1 MKQTSNAI
9 KFLLAQYRSIFKNA
23 YFKGLATA
31 VVVTAGLAAA
41 QGAQAADYWYSGDG
55 TTFTRVVSSP
65 SGTSSNKAV
74 GAFDTGASGSDFADT
89 TDGIGV
95 GDGIATD
102 GVLNIGTGT
111 NNDLNATSGSA
122 YGGYVSLD
130 ADATFNAITSGN
142 EVHLNS
148 GGRVGEHLVGGWAV
162 SKGSGLAI
170 ATGNTVT
177 IDKDAGNLTN
187 QTIGGWAS
195 SLTGA
200 TASTNEVKITG
211 TTGFSLAD
219 SVFGGIAAAESGS
232 TYGTFRADGNK
243 LSISDASFAKKDKMV
258 VGGYAISQDKS
269 NTSTAESYSATGN
282 TVTLTNVV
290 LSGDSSS
297 AIVAANYADGQGT
310 RITVGQVTANGVSG
324 EIGLTITNGSY
335 VKTTIYGGAA
345 LTAGSATEVANATA
359 NANSVSIKG
368 ANLQSGSV
376 MGGYVYSSG
385 STGFSLNA
393 NDNSVV
399 IANTDVENFTTTSQN
414 ENIFGAYI
422 KVAEGAG
429 NSGSSITANRNS
441 VSIGSQYKF
450 GLDASNSGSS
460 LFGARIDGDSTKSG
474 STILMQ
480 DNSLTFDGVMT
491 GNIESGQSTTNKGGF
506 VIGAMNNANGSVKMT
521 DNSVTIN
528 GQITSGSIVAAYN
541 TSNNKDGAESV
552 YPVMTGNSVTI
563 GKDAKVYTSDIY
575 AVYNANAVVAKNNAT
590 NNDVTVSGLVS
601 NSNIFGGIG
610 SDSVITLDATSKFEA
625 SAASA
630 TTYNIQSD
638 VVDLA
643 GELTIRPS
651 NTVQVAGY
659 NKNGELGSDIYNT
672 NSTTIAD
679 TAKIYS
685 YGGSLLLKGETDVA
699 EGATLAALATGADI
713 TVDGSDIVTKL
724 DQSAGDLN
732 YNLTGGT
739 AAVVISEQKL
749 HNYLNGGQK
758 LTINGA
764 EHETVKGALV
774 VTSGGAADFRES
786 VTLSNF
792 DFANTTETAGK
803 IKVDDTLA
811 LDQDK
816 GSVFRADT
824 VTVAHALL
832 TDNSKL
838 KDLDD
843 ITGIKLGTTDG
854 IAIEADT
861 LNLGSN
867 TLTSKQSEDITF
879 GRATAKNEINFIAL
893 SSGTDNNGQTNDG
906 YHLTSTVVGSNYME
920 TKDQNAGRLYY
931 TALDGV
937 IRGDVTAVSDGE
949 LFIQDGNWTA
959 QDSVTIA
966 SGGTLNVGKS
976 DNTGSAADTT
986 GGINAPDATLSLSQG
1001 LTVDVAT
1008 ALGEAKI
1015 TVTGLNGGFYPLDY
1029 TEHLDSNSENTDN
1042 QRVALLD
1049 LRSGLTMV
1057 GADGNG
1063 DIKGKA
1069 TITATQN
1076 GIVLLD
1082 AHHVNTILSQN
1093 DTVVEAERNTKGA
1106 VFKGTSSGAFI
1117 VTGDVVADF
1126 DDFGTTNNGF
1136 NLDSS
1141 SYLVADSLTVNNE
1154 GDTKDTAQDEKGY
1167 EFNSV
1172 SFGGNVVVDDLNVSD
1187 LQTTTGTSKPNVDSQ
1202 YASYVT
1208 IMNGTAHVANSV
1220 TSINDTLV
1228 LGSGTDAGVNA
1239 AHIVLDSSLTTDQ
1252 GTVNVDNLRV
1262 DNGSVRVTN
1271 GTWDA
1276 TATTFNLNSATAE
1289 MVIGNNSDQYSHDE
1303 DEAGNDTFAIL
1314 NAAALRM
1321 AAGSKLVVEAD
1332 GEATFARA
1340 DLSSLTT
1347 QQTDDGI
1354 TVYGSL
1360 TIDGD
1365 TSATIASGD
1374 TTVDDPRNG
1383 VAFGAEGSIII
1394 GNNGVL
1400 KFGKAA
1406 TTGAIIAPAT
1416 DSRYNDAAEVTAS
1429 MVKGY
1434 SKINNNG
1441 GELHLGLGSGTVF
1454 SAEAILQL
1462 KNELFTAGSMTGG
1475 VLNHG
1480 GVLNIGD
1487 ASFEGITNPV
1497 AFEGPGRSGYTATW
1511 DSVKKFSDVYG
1522 TDVANNTLTQTNIS
1536 GIKVGDA
1543 IQGHWGS
1550 LRMSTDA
1557 DTGAKVTI
1565 AGNTSLRFAEG
1576 NNGFFISNDSSSAAL
1591 GANVQSQKSLTLQ
1604 NGGTIGAV
1612 TLQEGQDNVEK
1623 NLTTLKVKGAGETTI
1638 ASVNGVTNSGTKGS
1652 NATRLYVTGA
1662 NNLTTVTG
1670 DITNVAYVDV
1680 EDGAALTAAN
1690 ASVDELST
1698 INSTITIT
1706 NKAEFDNFYVLGGK
1720 ISVKDAVYTN
1730 ENIVGNSHNDDDF
1743 VIVNGGTFTAETFK
1757 FQRASQLNIGADL
1770 TAEEATLEDG
1780 TVMNGT
1786 GYFEAQ
1792 VLELNDGRLV
1802 VDPAYGELTSVA
1814 AIGKFQTDDRQ
1825 TYKYDNDKGVVEGSL
1840 LVGKNAV
1847 LGVGASI
1854 AETLD
1859 AISTYQENG
1868 SLSADKYGSILYLNG
1883 QLTLG
1888 NSTSEIA
1895 LNANADVSTV
1905 DGIRDSLKYTVS
1917 ANELDREADLGLGA
1931 NTAILMTEQ
1940 AFEDDKGD
1948 KTGVAITFNRNNAV
1962 VNGAGG
1968 EIVLV
1973 GSFDAA
1979 QPLNFFKD
1987 NDAAGSEGVSIQ
1999 GSIKVYTQNG
2009 FLFTTLEGENAGY
2022 GERLEVDTDRA
2033 YQVMSDASDPVVAS
2047 LISYHVD
2054 RGGAVAGEDNS
2065 QESGASIPA
2074 SKLTPAAKTSSDT
2087 LASRSGP
2094 ILGEDTGSGDNSGD
2108 AGTGG
2113 DTGSGS
2119 GDAGNGG
2126 TGGDTGTTNP
2136 GHKLA
2141 GSSTFL
2147 NEVVTTSHG
2156 APAEA
2161 VARMALYGGAVQAA
2175 IAANTSSYE
2184 AIAARTGVGATDMG
2198 LTIANNGMGAAL
2210 WLAPMYKNQDSDS
2223 FDAEGLSYG
2232 VDMDL
2237 YGVALGADFEFMP
2250 GLNAGIMFNVGSGS
2264 ADGQGSAAAE
2274 AVSNDFDYYGIS
2286 VYGNYK
2292 YDALSITADL
2302 GYTAVDSDID
2312 AHTGLESYGSVSTS
2326 VDSTAWT
2333 LGVTGKYTFNL
2344 GGVELAPHAGLRYSS
2359 IDLDDYSVSDIA
2371 SYDADTMDIFSIP
2384 VGVTIA
2390 KEFSGEAWTVKPS
2403 LDLSVQGNFGDDT
2416 SDGTVHWTGVDG
2428 LATNVSSEMMDNFTY
2443 GATLGVSAQ
2452 TGSFSMGLGVNYTG
2466 SDNVDEFGVNAN
2478 ARFVF

>member
-31 VVVTAGLAAA
+31 VVVTAGLAAGA
-41 QGAQAADYWYSGDG
+41 AQAANTWYIQDG
-55 TTFTRVVSSP
+55 ATWTPQQSY
-65 SGTSSNKAV
+65 TSSAS
-74 GAFDTGASGSDFADT
+74 GAAGAYETDTGDSDGVAGSVTKGQLTIGASGTA
-89 TDGIGV
+89 GV
-95 GDGIATD
+95 DVTQ
-102 GVLNIGTGT
+102 
-111 NNDLNATSGSA
+111 TSVNA
-122 YGGYVSLD
+122 YGGYIVIGSNTIGTASAVNNHVTLQS
-130 ADATFNAITSGN
+130 SGA
-142 EVHLNS
+142 VLGHLI
-148 GGRVGEHLVGGWAV
+148 GGWAKHTGNGAASASENV
-162 SKGSGLAI
+162 LTLNTTGSGSVTFGSNTQLIGGYASSLHNASASNNIININDKIAVGGTKFNLDKNIYGGMAGADVGANSEIYTATGNSVYIDGVILSGSAQAVAGGYVLAWGQADVQNFT
-170 ATGNTVT
+170 ATGNTVDVKNASISAT
-177 IDKDAGNLTN
+177 NANSGAIFAANMVDVLSRPSATVDLVTVSGSDNTGLIISNTDAAYANLVGAWATN
-187 QTIGGWAS
+187 KGSIA
-195 SLTGA
+195 A
-200 TASTNEVKITG
+200 TANRVVLDEGTDLSSGSNAIGAYLSSVLVSGDATTLTSNANSVTLNGAENKEVSIVDG
-211 TTGFSLAD
+211 
-219 SVFGGIAAAESGS
+219 SVFGTQVIVSSGTTT
-232 TYGTFRADGNK
+232 TYDLLTVNASNNKLVANADTSLSLSDRDSASFVGAHITSASGTNALSGASITANNNSVEFNGTFTG
-243 LSISDASFAKKDKMV
+243 SSDRTKNL
-258 VGGYAISQDKS
+258 I
-269 NTSTAESYSATGN
+269 
-282 TVTLTNVV
+282 
-290 LSGDSSS
+290 
-297 AIVAANYADGQGT
+297 
-310 RITVGQVTANGVSG
+310 
-324 EIGLTITNGSY
+324 
-335 VKTTIYGGAA
+335 GAA
-345 LTAGSATEVANATA
+345 LTDFGLVNMRNNSTTVAGKVANAT
-359 NANSVSIKG
+359 
-368 ANLQSGSV
+368 
-376 MGGYVYSSG
+376 
-385 STGFSLNA
+385 
-393 NDNSVV
+393 
-399 IANTDVENFTTTSQN
+399 
-414 ENIFGAYI
+414 IFGA
-422 KVAEGAG
+422 
-429 NSGSSITANRNS
+429 
-441 VSIGSQYKF
+441 F
-450 GLDASNSGSS
+450 
-460 LFGARIDGDSTKSG
+460 
-474 STILMQ
+474 
-480 DNSLTFDGVMT
+480 
-491 GNIESGQSTTNKGGF
+491 
-506 VIGAMNNANGSVKMT
+506 NGSKE
-521 DNSVTIN
+521 DN
-528 GQITSGSIVAAYN
+528 GSKFIAN
-541 TSNNKDGAESV
+541 LSD
-552 YPVMTGNSVTI
+552 NSVTI
-563 GKDAKVYTSDIY
+563 GKDAEISSSNIY
-575 AVYNANAVVAKNNAT
+575 AAYGQNVSTTSLNNKV
-590 NNDVTVSGLVS
+590 NVSGKLTDT
-601 NSNIFGGIG
+601 NIYGGAGAG
-610 SDSVITLDATSKFEA
+610 SIVTLDNSSSFTVTDTGTS
-625 SAASA
+625 
-630 TTYNIQSD
+630 IRSD
-638 VVDLA
+638 VVNIA
-643 GELTIRPS
+643 GTVTVNTGADLTIGGYAT
-651 NTVQVAGY
+651 NGQTEAGSGYY
-659 NKNGELGSDIYNT
+659 NP
-672 NSTTIAD
+672 NSTTIAASTTVYNAGTLNLNGMTEVADGAKLYATNTNGQIVVNAKAANID
-679 TAKIYS
+679 TYLYAES
-685 YGGSLLLKGETDVA
+685 DVFSAFVNDGETVLSIADD
-699 EGATLAALATGADI
+699 TLKTYL
-713 TVDGSDIVTKL
+713 DGGVEYTS
-724 DQSAGDLN
+724 
-732 YNLTGGT
+732 NLGT
-739 AAVVISEQKL
+739 TLETTQGKVSVV
-749 HNYLNGGQK
+749 
-758 LTINGA
+758 
-764 EHETVKGALV
+764 
-774 VTSGGAADFRES
+774 SGGGIDFRDS
-786 VTLSNF
+786 VVLSDFNF
-792 DFANTTETAGK
+792 TDSNEAGK
-803 IKVDDTLA
+803 IQIDKNTQNGGSIFKADEVTIEHKLA
-811 LDQDK
+811 GNATQ
-816 GSVFRADT
+816 V
-824 VTVAHALL
+824 H
-832 TDNSKL
+832 NPEY
-838 KDLDD
+838 DLDYND
-843 ITGIKLGTTDG
+843 LSEVNTNTNGVIVEANVLRLGTSDLSSKRSSE
-854 IAIEADT
+854 IHFAEAIVKD
-861 LNLGSN
+861 
-867 TLTSKQSEDITF
+867 
-879 GRATAKNEINFIAL
+879 EIYFNAAV
-893 SSGTDNNGQTNDG
+893 SGTDPDYPTDKNNG
-906 YHLTSTVVGSNYME
+906 YRLTSAVTGSNYME
-920 TKDQNAGRLYY
+920 TQDQNSKQIYY
-931 TALDGV
+931 TALDST
-937 IRGDVTAVSDGE
+937 IHGDVTVTSNSQSGSLSIDH
-949 LFIQDGNWTA
+949 GNWTA
-959 QDSVTIA
+959 LDSVTVDESGSIA
-966 SGGTLNVGKS
+966 VGGDWHEGVT
-976 DNTGSAADTT
+976 A
-986 GGINAPDATLSLSQG
+986 DATLTLNQG
-1001 LTVDVAT
+1001 LTFSVDSSSDSGSVTVSGNGTGARYDFDAAAET
-1008 ALGEAKI
+1008 VGDDAL
-1015 TVTGLNGGFYPLDY
+1015 
-1029 TEHLDSNSENTDN
+1029 
-1042 QRVALLD
+1042 ALLD
-1049 LRSGLTMV
+1049 LRNGLTMV
-1057 GADGNG
+1057 GDDNLG
-1063 DIKGKA
+1063 IQGKA
-1069 TITATQN
+1069 TITATN
-1076 GIVLLD
+1076 GGVVLLD
-1082 AHHVNTILSQN
+1082 SRHVNTILSQN
-1093 DTVVEAERNTKGA
+1093 DKVKTKSDQGA
-1106 VFKGTSSGAFI
+1106 FFSGSNGGAFI
-1117 VTGDVVADF
+1117 ITGDVAADF
-1126 DDFGTTNNGF
+1126 DDFDTTKNGF
-1136 NLDSS
+1136 NLSS
-1141 SYLVADSLTVNNE
+1141 NGYLVADSLTVNNE

-1167 EFNSV
+1167 TFNSV

-1228 LGSGTDAGVNA
+1228 LGSGTDTGVNA

-1276 TATTFNLNSATAE
+1276 TATTFNLNSATAS
-1289 MVIGNNSDQYSHDE
+1289 MTIGGGDEE

-1314 NAAALRM
+1314 NADALRM
-1321 AAGSKLVVEAD
+1321 AQGSRLVVEAD

-1347 QQTDDGI
+1347 QQTNDGI

-1360 TIDGD
+1360 TINGD

-1543 IQGHWGS
+1543 IQGNWGS

-1591 GANVQSQKSLTLQ
+1591 GANVQCQKSLTLQ

-1638 ASVNGVTNSGTKGS
+1638 ASVNGVTNSGTVGS

-1690 ASVDELST
+1690 VSVDELNT

-1706 NKAEFDNFYVLGGK
+1706 NKAEFDNSYVLGGK

-1730 ENIVGNSHNDDDF
+1730 ENIVGNSHNYDDF

-1757 FQRASQLNIGADL
+1757 FQRASQLNVGADL

-1780 TVMNGT
+1780 TVMTGT

-1814 AIGKFQTDDRQ
+1814 AIGKFQADDRQ
-1825 TYKYDNDKGVVEGSL
+1825 TYKYANDKGVVEGSL

-2074 SKLTPAAKTSSDT
+2074 SKLTPAAKTSSGT

-2094 ILGEDTGSGDNSGD
+2094 ILGGETGGD

-2113 DTGSGS
+2113 DTDSGS
-2119 GDAGNGG
+2119 DAGNGG
-2126 TGGDTGTTNP
+2126 TGGDAGTTNP

-2198 LTIANNGMGAAL
+2198 LTVANNGMGAAL

-2232 VDMDL
+2232 VDMNL

-2250 GLNAGIMFNVGSGS
+2250 GLTAGIMFNVGSGS
-2264 ADGQGSAAAE
+2264 ADGQGNAAASS
-2274 AVSNDFDYYGIS
+2274 VSNDFDYYGIS

-2312 AHTGLESYGSVSTS
+2312 AQTGLDSYGSVSTS

-2333 LGVTGKYTFNL
+2333 LGVTSKYTFNV